1 MYSSIKGTL
10 VFFNCLNYT
19 LSIILAKDR
28 VKNKGFTN
36 IDTLPS
42 IGLPL
47 LPQKN
52 DTAFQS
58 TLGNITFYG
67 PSKPGQCLLTFHRI
81 NYSDSLLE
89 ALH

>member
-10 VFFNCLNYT
+10 VFFNGLNYT

-28 VKNKGFTN
+28 VKNKGFTS

-52 DTAFQS
+52 DTAF
-58 TLGNITFYG
+58 
-67 PSKPGQCLLTFHRI
+67 
-81 NYSDSLLE
+81 
-89 ALH
+89 